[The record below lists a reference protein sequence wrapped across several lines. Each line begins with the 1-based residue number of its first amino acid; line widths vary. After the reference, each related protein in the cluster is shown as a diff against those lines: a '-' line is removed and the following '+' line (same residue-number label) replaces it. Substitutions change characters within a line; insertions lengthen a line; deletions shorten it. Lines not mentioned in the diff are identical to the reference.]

1 MAARTHTLR
10 RAPQP
15 DHHHRTRRVADRSRH
30 RHPTNITQRNRH
42 PRRIILRR
50 RRVPAFPLLALS
62 VAAVTIGTL
71 GTPAEAQRRVYR
83 GDQTERI
90 TIIDENGRARTRI
103 TVKPR
108 SYLDGG
114 TEVLPGE
121 RKFMDYAQPP
131 TYLQSAPTAA
141 WDPTG
146 THRFPLPMPF
156 ELPGYSPYSY
166 W

>member
-1 MAARTHTLR
+1 MRFA
-10 RAPQP
+10 
-15 DHHHRTRRVADRSRH
+15 
-30 RHPTNITQRNRH
+30 
-42 PRRIILRR
+42 
-50 RRVPAFPLLALS
+50 PLLALS

-121 RKFMDYAQPP
+121 RKFTDYAYPP
-131 TYLQSAPTAA
+131 TYMSGSAYAS

-146 THRFPLPMPF
+146 IHRFPLPMPF
-156 ELPGYSPYSY
+156 ELPGYNPYLPY
-166 W
+166 